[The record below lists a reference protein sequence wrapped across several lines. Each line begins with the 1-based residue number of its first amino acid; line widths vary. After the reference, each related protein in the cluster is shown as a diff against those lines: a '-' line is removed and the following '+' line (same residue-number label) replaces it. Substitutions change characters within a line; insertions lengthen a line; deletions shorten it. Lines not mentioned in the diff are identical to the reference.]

1 MKTLKSDEIY
11 SCVESMV
18 KEAERSVKISSA
30 WLKGSIVDKLLS
42 NLPDSVEL
50 EVILRA
56 SELQDLLITDDY
68 VFRKIEEKGGQVFL
82 SNRLHAK
89 FILVDEKR
97 AVVGSANFTGA
108 GFSGYDSGNIE
119 AAVYYDI
126 DDDEEEVKELF
137 SYFEQIKSDS
147 AKFDEN
153 LLGFAINPVK
163 SRSFEFILIEPDVK
177 EQSYVEVKHGE
188 GTILA
193 KIVTIY
199 SYDMGFFANPFSA
212 GESPVFGS
220 VDTFKTLFTG
230 RKGKEWKKAA
240 VWSYLNEN
248 SDRVKVAVAEVLG
261 IIKNGKLETN
271 MEPFDVGEPVYLAS
285 SDTLRN
291 LVKRTFSGKS
301 MTYPVKVGTFE
312 DGEQEVFIDGKE
324 VITKHML
331 ILGTTGSGKSHF
343 TKIFLSRFLK
353 DYPVQTFIFDPHGEY
368 YDELSDSISQE
379 DIMHVV
385 FEETLFPIHPDE
397 VEWLVKEAGFSYL
410 VSGNSGLARDNKAY
424 LSSLKKP
431 SLKRTVFKDENL
443 LDILSKVKDEVE
455 EEIETP
461 NGKSKKVKKRVS
473 AGVEKEA
480 AEIFGEKILTTQVE
494 TYNQLISAVESSE
507 KVVIF
512 NFSRIT
518 DPVTRVNIAGL
529 AMQELFNQN
538 KEHKKERLIVLEE
551 AHNFAPE
558 GSYGDVS
565 AGKDNL
571 ALTMARKIAS
581 EGRKFNLGL
590 VVITQ
595 RPAQVSKYVL
605 SQANT
610 QAMFRTMNVSDL
622 AAVET
627 YVEFAGRDLIDLLPS
642 LQTGMGILSG
652 LGVPFP
658 VVVEVDG

>member
-11 SCVESMV
+11 SYIESII
-18 KEAERSVKISSA
+18 KGAKKSVKISSA

-42 NLPDSVEL
+42 NLPDGVEL

-68 VFRKIEEKGGQVFL
+68 VFKKIEEKGGQVYL
-82 SNRLHAK
+82 NNRLHAK
-89 FILVDEKR
+89 FILVDEKK

-108 GFSGYDSGNIE
+108 GFSNYDSGNIE
-119 AAVYYDI
+119 AAVYYDATDNKKEI
-126 DDDEEEVKELF
+126 KELV
-137 SYFEQIKSDS
+137 SYFEQIKNDS

-177 EQSYVEVKHGE
+177 EQSYVEVRHGE

-193 KIVTIY
+193 RIVTIY

-248 SDRVKVAVAEVLG
+248 SDRVRVAVAEVLG
-261 IIKNGKLETN
+261 FVKNGKLETN

-312 DGEQEVFIDGKE
+312 DSNQEVYIDGKE
-324 VITKHML
+324 IITKHML

-343 TKIFLSRFLK
+343 TKIFLSRFLEE
-353 DYPVQTFIFDPHGEY
+353 YPVQTFIFDPHGEY
-368 YDELSDSISQE
+368 YDELLDSLYKR
-379 DIMHVV
+379 DIMHVI
-385 FEETLFPIHPDE
+385 FEETIFPIFSEE
-397 VEWLVKEAGFSYL
+397 VEELIKEAGFSYL
-410 VSGNSGLARDNKAY
+410 ISGNSGLARDNKAY
-424 LSSLKKP
+424 LSSLIKP
-431 SLKRTVFKDENL
+431 SISRTVFKNKNL
-443 LDILSKVKDEVE
+443 LDILSGLEDEEEEVE
-455 EEIETP
+455 TS
-461 NGKSKKVKKRVS
+461 NGKKKKVKKRVS
-473 AGVEKEA
+473 ADIDGELLEV
-480 AEIFGEKILTTQVE
+480 FGKAILTTQKK
-494 TYNQLISAVESSE
+494 TYKLLDSALRSSK

-658 VVVEVDG
+658 VVVKVDG